1 MDNTVVAVAHRNV
14 VLLVQVLIVT
24 EPAVLEAETVRAA
37 VVKVLDVPRVE
48 GREGGQVADEANID
62 TGEAGGE
69 VNHF

>member
-48 GREGGQVADEANID
+48 GREGGQVA
-62 TGEAGGE
+62 
-69 VNHF
+69 V